1 MLAGLSLLAITA
13 CATPAAGDPPASA
26 IQSEPADPFLQIVEP
41 VADHVWMMRQAQP
54 NFAGV
59 VGNVTI
65 IEQSHGVVLVD
76 SGATHGDGARVVAA
90 VRRITSK
97 PVTAVIITHWHGDH
111 PGGVSAIKE
120 AWPNVEVIAS
130 EATRDDLRAHLNPAP
145 TAPDPAWEAR
155 RVETLTHAYVDQLR
169 PQAEDQT
176 LSPEEHAGW
185 VNALHALS
193 IRAADTPG
201 TYTVMPT
208 RTFSDHLSLPDSM
221 SPIEARFEGRAH
233 TNGDVEVWLPH
244 QRVLA
249 SGDVVVWPIPYLGDS
264 WPGDFVTTLQRVRAQ
279 NFAVIVPGHG
289 EGLRDRTYV
298 DRLIRFITE
307 VRAFVTPL
315 ATQGATVEN
324 ITAQAHTHFAAYYD
338 TFAGSNRWLRYWFEQ
353 YALDALVD
361 SAYREAKGQPLGAQ
375 PPAQQ

>member
-1 MLAGLSLLAITA
+1 MLAGLSLLALNA
-13 CATPAAGDPPASA
+13 CATPVAPPMSRAA
-26 IQSEPADPFLQIVEP
+26 QSEPVDPFLQIVEP
-41 VADHVWMMRQAQP
+41 VAAHVWIMRQAQP

-76 SGATHGDGARVVAA
+76 SGATHGDGARVAEA

-120 AWPNVEVIAS
+120 TWPNVEVIAS
-130 EATRDDLRAHLNPAP
+130 EATLNDLRAHLNPAP
-145 TAPDPAWEAR
+145 TAPDPVWEAR
-155 RVETLTHAYVDQLR
+155 RVETLTHAYVDQIR
-169 PQAEDQT
+169 PQVEDQT

-185 VNALHALS
+185 ANALHALS

-208 RTFSDHLSLPDSM
+208 RTFSDQLSLPDSL
-221 SPIEARFEGRAH
+221 SPVEARFQGRAH
-233 TNGDVEVWLPH
+233 TNGDVEVWLPR

-249 SGDVVVWPIPYLGDS
+249 AGDVVVWPIPYLGDS
-264 WPGDFVTTLQRVRAQ
+264 WPGEFITTLQHVRAE
-279 NFAVIVPGHG
+279 NFAVLVPGHG
-289 EGLRDRTYV
+289 EPLRDRAYI
-298 DRLIRFITE
+298 DLLIRFITE
-307 VRAFVTPL
+307 VRAFVAPL
-315 ATQGATVEN
+315 ATQGATAES
-324 ITAQAHTHFAAYYD
+324 ITTQAHTHFAGYYEA
-338 TFAGSNRWLRYWFEQ
+338 FGGSNHWLRYWFEQ
-353 YALDALVD
+353 YSLDSLVD